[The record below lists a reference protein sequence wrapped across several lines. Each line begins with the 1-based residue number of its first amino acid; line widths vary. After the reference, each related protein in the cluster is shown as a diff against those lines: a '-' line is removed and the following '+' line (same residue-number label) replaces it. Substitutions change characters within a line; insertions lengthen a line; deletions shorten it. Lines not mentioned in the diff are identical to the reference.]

1 MRGSRDE
8 SLAEQGAPSREGE
21 KQDQGQDQ
29 LHVGGGAWFNPWSWY
44 GSSYASDAARDG
56 GERSSTDAARDGGE
70 RSLTDAQPDERDEK
84 PAQNHRDEKGLE
96 ADSTHR
102 PVADESGV
110 EHIPSEAEIQMTV
123 ADSSESV
130 PSPSIMGTVEINPI
144 VATMDTHRSSW
155 LSFFASRT
163 SRTLVVK
170 SIEGPSPDSLIQIG
184 TKTTEVDENGM
195 EVMDIS
201 DDGVP
206 PPSQPVPVPIEIPK
220 AKEIKPTSPAPPSQ
234 SLVATLVRGRGKV
247 RGSQPRT
254 EQDTGS
260 DTSSIKSVG
269 QRSGAVTPA
278 MEINGTSGTATP
290 PRQDTLATA
299 GSLSSSPKSTTS
311 LVKRASLTLTN
322 AKVNGNSK
330 KPDSPKSV
338 SPTPSSTSKKQVT
351 PPPPPNLILPTW
363 QDAFHTAPRNVV
375 PRPEP
380 GTLTKTVQYVSG
392 MLFSGGRSDWPI
404 LGGGQGRKD
413 KGKRRASSLERER
426 EHHEFGK
433 ALPRAWDV
441 LDAAQAGA
449 TLDKDVLRGCKR
461 VVVIGVHGWFPGAVM
476 RTVIGEPTGTS
487 SKLANM
493 MVQALEEFQS
503 EHNVKLE
510 KVTKIPLEGEGTI
523 NRRVDKLYDNLLK
536 NQEWMDDIHAADA
549 ILLSTHSQGS
559 VVSTHLLDRL
569 ISEKHIRTA
578 RNGVVPGPASSFSP
592 ACGMNTAPVPRP
604 QKVCCLAM
612 CGIHLGPLRYL
623 STTSLFQPY
632 FQYIESPA
640 ARELFEFQ
648 NTEGEVSKDYVRA
661 LSNVLGNGV
670 KMVYVASLNDQVV
683 PIYSGVF
690 TAASHPLILRALY
703 IDGDAYHSSDFL
715 ANLLVLLLRILNS
728 GISDSGL
735 LAHLSE
741 ATAGS
746 LNGVGH
752 STAYEEI
759 ATYALAVK
767 YLFLSNDGLEEH
779 PDLILEPFNARQE
792 QNDYEIPWAL
802 RDVIADQRV
811 VHFFSKEIV
820 QLRDAFRGWYPRT
833 SILRELKRKL
843 QPIQRLPASFA
854 TTRL

>member
-84 PAQNHRDEKGLE
+84 PVQNHRDEKALE
-96 ADSTHR
+96 ADSIHR

-220 AKEIKPTSPAPPSQ
+220 AKEIKPTSPAPSQ

-260 DTSSIKSVG
+260 DTSSIKS
-269 QRSGAVTPA
+269 
-278 MEINGTSGTATP
+278 
-290 PRQDTLATA
+290 
-299 GSLSSSPKSTTS
+299 
-311 LVKRASLTLTN
+311 
-322 AKVNGNSK
+322 
-330 KPDSPKSV
+330 SV

-363 QDAFHTAPRNVV
+363 QDAFHTAPRNVI

-569 ISEKHIRTA
+569 VSEKHIRTA
-578 RNGVVPGPASSFSP
+578 RNGVAPGPASSFSP
-592 ACGMNTAPVPRP
+592 ACGTNTAPAPLP
-604 QKVCCLAM
+604 QKICCLAM